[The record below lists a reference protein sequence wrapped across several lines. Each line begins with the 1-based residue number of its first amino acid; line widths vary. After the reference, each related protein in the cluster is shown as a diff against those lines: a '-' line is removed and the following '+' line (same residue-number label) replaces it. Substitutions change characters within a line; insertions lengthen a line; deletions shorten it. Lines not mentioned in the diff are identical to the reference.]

1 MGSDWQMRD
10 VTMMLAGDV
19 MTGRGIDQIF
29 RHPSSPELYESYMH
43 SALGYVELAEARN
56 GAIPRAVPPAYV
68 WGDALTVLAQQ
79 APDLR
84 IINLETAL
92 TRSATPE
99 PKGINYRM
107 HPDNIGC
114 LIALQVDCCVLA
126 NNHVLD
132 WGNAGLSDTLKALA
146 TAGIRW
152 VGAGR
157 DAIEATA
164 PAMLPVYG
172 GHTVILYAFA
182 CPSSGVGRQW
192 QAATDRMGVNFVD
205 EDDEEAVG
213 LAVKRVSA
221 FGKVGD
227 IVVCSI
233 HWGPNWGYD
242 IDPRHRRL
250 AHALIDGGADIVFGH
265 SSHHP
270 KAAEIYRDRLILYGC
285 GDFLND
291 YEGIGPHDGERS
303 DLAVMYLPRLAGA
316 DGALQAL
323 RLVPFQIEKFRLK
336 RVDADT
342 AEELHRRLQREYGR
356 FGLSLDIDASGT
368 MDLVL

>member
-1 MGSDWQMRD
+1 MGREGQMRD
-10 VTMMLAGDV
+10 VTVMLAGDV
-19 MTGRGIDQIF
+19 MTGRGIDQILQ
-29 RHPSSPELYESYMH
+29 HPSSPELCESYMH

-56 GAIPRAVPPAYV
+56 GAIRRAVPPSYV
-68 WGDALTVLAQQ
+68 WGDALTALVQQ

-84 IINLETAL
+84 IINLETAI

-107 HPDNIGC
+107 NPDNIGC

-132 WGNAGLSDTLKALA
+132 WGDAGLSETLKALA
-146 TAGIRW
+146 TAGVRW

-192 QAATDRMGVNFVD
+192 RAAAGRMGVNLVD

-213 LAVKRVSA
+213 LTVERVSA
-221 FGKVGD
+221 FCKVGD

-250 AHALIDGGADIVFGH
+250 AHALIDGGADLVFGH

-270 KAAEIYRDRLILYGC
+270 KAAEIYRDRLVLYGC

-291 YEGIGPHDGERS
+291 YEGIGPHDGHRS
-303 DLAVMYLPRLAGA
+303 DLAVMYLPRLKGA

-336 RVDADT
+336 RVDAGT
-342 AEELHRRLQREYGR
+342 AEELHRRLTREYGR

-368 MDLVL
+368 MNLAL